1 MRQCRIKIFATTH
14 NSPPLQTKIEA
25 APPVR
30 NKTHPDNFTLY
41 PSQLPVRQR
50 SCENQGIG
58 DRNDDQNAEMQQ
70 MHFRG
75 EIRVISKGTK
85 RIDGGMNENTGNQT
99 AAAVKDRDQ
108 QKAHRNVK
116 DDLAQIADQ
125 IHAVTVEQIDDMSDA
140 ESHAGND
147 DGRFHIV
154 LCKGCEQQP
163 PEDHF
168 LQESNAEHTHDPYNR
183 KSQFVFLI

>member
-1 MRQCRIKIFATTH
+1 
-14 NSPPLQTKIEA
+14 
-25 APPVR
+25 
-30 NKTHPDNFTLY
+30 
-41 PSQLPVRQR
+41 
-50 SCENQGIG
+50 
-58 DRNDDQNAEMQQ
+58 

-75 EIRVISKGTK
+75 EVRVISKGTK

-108 QKAHRNVK
+108 QKAHRNGK

-154 LCKGCEQQP
+154 LCKGCEQHP
-163 PEDHF
+163 PGRSLPPRIQRRAYTRSIQSQKSVRFSHIAFSFRFLSFLHF
-168 LQESNAEHTHDPYNR
+168 LKRLFRT
-183 KSQFVFLI
+183 VFGRPFYDVMQKGAVQTDFLGLHCV